1 VARETGVVHAPPEVA
16 VVVGSAHVRAPQGV
30 MVDAVMVDA
39 GSGRNLR
46 GERTMPPRAED
57 NAAEVATFGR

>member
-30 MVDAVMVDA
+30 MVDA